1 MSKSLDQWVREDR
14 EIAARA
20 ESATAA
26 LMEHRWRA
34 VNEGRVSTNAY
45 AQALGVTARTIRGY
59 VKGWELWCSAAP
71 TATPLDAYAL
81 AGMGETKRAA
91 VQAVADAKGVG
102 AQTVERR
109 YQPDV
114 ARARA
119 TIEAAPDREAG
130 VAKAREHAAR
140 VEQVRKREHEQ
151 EAARRLQHSR
161 TCINLEHELGKAR
174 RALQNALGWARD
186 SKLDDAE
193 VELIADSLASVRAL
207 LDFVNAAI
215 VDEAIDWDTE
225 LAKLD
230 GGDAA

>member
-34 VNEGRVSTNAY
+34 VNEGGATIADY
-45 AQALGVTARTIRGY
+45 ARALGMSYSVLRRY
-59 VKGWELWCSAAP
+59 VQGWELLTS
-71 TATPLDAYAL
+71 TGQSPLDAYAL

-91 VQAVADAKGVG
+91 VEAVADAKGIG
-102 AQTVERR
+102 AQTVERH
-109 YQPDV
+109 YAPDV

-119 TIEAAPDREAG
+119 TIESAPDQEAG

-151 EAARRLQHSR
+151 EAARRHQHSR
-161 TCINLEHELGKAR
+161 TYLNLEHELGKAR

>member
-34 VNEGRVSTNAY
+34 VKEGGVTVAEY
-45 AQALGVTARTIRGY
+45 ARALGIGHPTVVRY
-59 VKGWELWCSAAP
+59 VKGWDLLRTS
-71 TATPLDAYAL
+71 TGTSPLDAYAL
-81 AGMGETKRAA
+81 AGMGEDKRAA
-91 VQAVADAKGVG
+91 VEVVANAKGIG
-102 AQTVERR
+102 AQTVERH
-109 YQPDV
+109 YAPDV

-119 TIEAAPDREAG
+119 TIEATPDREAG
-130 VAKAREHAAR
+130 IAKAREHAAK

-151 EAARRLQHSR
+151 EAARRHQHSR
-161 TCINLEHELGKAR
+161 TYLNLEHELGKAR

-186 SKLDDAE
+186 SNLDDAE